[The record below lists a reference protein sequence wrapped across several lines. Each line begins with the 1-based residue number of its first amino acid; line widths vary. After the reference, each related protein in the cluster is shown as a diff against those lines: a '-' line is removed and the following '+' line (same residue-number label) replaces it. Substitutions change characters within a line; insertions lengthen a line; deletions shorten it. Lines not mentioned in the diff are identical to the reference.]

1 MAVAD
6 IGKKDLV
13 WTILAT
19 FFKLGAGVLLFPF
32 ILNKLP
38 AQTIGIWT
46 IFTSVGV
53 ISTLL
58 DFGFNQSFARNVAY
72 VFSGVKNLQKQGYQ
86 TLNEDNIPD
95 ELIDYNLLKSTIR
108 AMRFFYSRVA
118 LFLFLFLISVGTL
131 YIHSILNDYTGNQSE
146 IYVSWIIVCL
156 NQSYSLYTLYFESL
170 LYGRG
175 LVKRSNQFVL
185 LGYLMYVTVA
195 VVFLMLGYGL
205 IAIVSAQFISNI
217 IIRLGASISFFT
229 KGIKE
234 KLKYADDSNY
244 KDVLTAIS
252 PNAVKVGLSALGSFV
267 INKSSTFLGPYFV
280 SLADMGAYGVTLQLI
295 NVVAS
300 VSQVFTNVYIPKV
313 FQWRVEKKIEKI
325 KHIFYTSSLIL
336 FVVFL
341 GSYVVVLFFGNWTLN
356 LMHSNTQ
363 LISNGLLSLLFIHTY
378 LSTNH
383 ANAAQYLLSKNEV
396 PFFKASLWSAF
407 FTLILFIIFEVFLD
421 LKLVGMILAP
431 TIAQLVYQNWK
442 WPLEVIK
449 DFYKEK

>member
-86 TLNEDNIPD
+86 TLNEDNITD

-185 LGYLMYVTVA
+185 LGYLMYVIVA

>member
-185 LGYLMYVTVA
+185 LGYLMYVIVA

-295 NVVAS
+295 NVVAA

>member
-313 FQWRVEKKIEKI
+313 FQWRVEKKMEKI

>member
-449 DFYKEK
+449 DFYEEK

>member
-175 LVKRSNQFVL
+175 LLKRSNQFVL

-313 FQWRVEKKIEKI
+313 FQWRVEKKMEKI

>member
-1 MAVAD
+1 M
-6 IGKKDLV
+6 
-13 WTILAT
+13 
-19 FFKLGAGVLLFPF
+19 
-32 ILNKLP
+32 
-38 AQTIGIWT
+38 
-46 IFTSVGV
+46 
-53 ISTLL
+53 
-58 DFGFNQSFARNVAY
+58 
-72 VFSGVKNLQKQGYQ
+72 
-86 TLNEDNIPD
+86 
-95 ELIDYNLLKSTIR
+95 
-108 AMRFFYSRVA
+108 
-118 LFLFLFLISVGTL
+118 
-131 YIHSILNDYTGNQSE
+131 
-146 IYVSWIIVCL
+146 
-156 NQSYSLYTLYFESL
+156 
-170 LYGRG
+170 
-175 LVKRSNQFVL
+175 
-185 LGYLMYVTVA
+185 
-195 VVFLMLGYGL
+195 
-205 IAIVSAQFISNI
+205 
-217 IIRLGASISFFT
+217 
-229 KGIKE
+229 
-234 KLKYADDSNY
+234 
-244 KDVLTAIS
+244 
-252 PNAVKVGLSALGSFV
+252 KVGLSALGSFV

>member
-131 YIHSILNDYTGNQSE
+131 YNHSILNDYTGNQSE

>member
-156 NQSYSLYTLYFESL
+156 NQSYSLYTLYF
-170 LYGRG
+170 
-175 LVKRSNQFVL
+175 
-185 LGYLMYVTVA
+185 
-195 VVFLMLGYGL
+195 
-205 IAIVSAQFISNI
+205 
-217 IIRLGASISFFT
+217 
-229 KGIKE
+229 
-234 KLKYADDSNY
+234 
-244 KDVLTAIS
+244 
-252 PNAVKVGLSALGSFV
+252 
-267 INKSSTFLGPYFV
+267 
-280 SLADMGAYGVTLQLI
+280 
-295 NVVAS
+295 
-300 VSQVFTNVYIPKV
+300 
-313 FQWRVEKKIEKI
+313 
-325 KHIFYTSSLIL
+325 
-336 FVVFL
+336 
-341 GSYVVVLFFGNWTLN
+341 
-356 LMHSNTQ
+356 
-363 LISNGLLSLLFIHTY
+363 
-378 LSTNH
+378 
-383 ANAAQYLLSKNEV
+383 
-396 PFFKASLWSAF
+396 ASLSF
-407 FTLILFIIFEVFLD
+407 NKF
-421 LKLVGMILAP
+421 AP
-431 TIAQLVYQNWK
+431 C
-442 WPLEVIK
+442 
-449 DFYKEK
+449 

>member
-252 PNAVKVGLSALGSFV
+252 SNAVKVGLSALGSFV

-313 FQWRVEKKIEKI
+313 FQWRVEKKMEKI

>member
-185 LGYLMYVTVA
+185 LGYLMYVIVA

-205 IAIVSAQFISNI
+205 IAIVSAQFISNV

>member
-156 NQSYSLYTLYFESL
+156 NQFYTLYFESL

-185 LGYLMYVTVA
+185 LGYLMYVIVA

>member
-313 FQWRVEKKIEKI
+313 FQWRVEKKMEKI

-341 GSYVVVLFFGNWTLN
+341 GSYVVVLFFGNRTLN

>member
-108 AMRFFYSRVA
+108 AMRFFYSMVA

>member
-6 IGKKDLV
+6 IGKKDLF
-13 WTILAT
+13 WTVLAT

-38 AQTIGIWT
+38 AQTIGVWT

-72 VFSGVKNLQKQGYQ
+72 VFSGVRNLQKQGFQ
-86 TLNEDNIPD
+86 TINQSNISD
-95 ELIDYNLLKSTIR
+95 DLIDYNLLKSTIR

-118 LFLFLFLISVGTL
+118 IILFIFLITLGTV
-131 YIHSILNDYTGNQSE
+131 YVYSILYDYSGSKLE
-146 IYVSWIIVCL
+146 VIISWIIVCI

-185 LGYLMYVTVA
+185 LGNLMYVIVA
-195 VVFLMLGYGL
+195 VVFLLLGYGL
-205 IAIVSAQFISNI
+205 IAIVSAQFISNL
-217 IIRLGASISFFT
+217 IIRFGASISFFT
-229 KGIKE
+229 KNIKE
-234 KLKYADDSNY
+234 KLKIADDGDY
-244 KDVLTAIS
+244 KNVLSAIY
-252 PNAVKVGLSALGSFV
+252 PNAVKVGLSGLGSFF

-313 FQWRVEKKIEKI
+313 FQWRVENKIDKI
-325 KHIFYTSSLIL
+325 KRIFFISCVIL
-336 FVVFL
+336 FLVFF
-341 GSYVVVLFFGNWTLN
+341 GSYIIVILFGNWTLN

-363 LISNGLLSLLFIHTY
+363 LISNGLLSILFLHMY

-407 FTLILFIIFEVFLD
+407 FTLVLFILFEVFFD
-421 LKLVGMILAP
+421 MKLLGMILAP

-449 DFYKEK
+449 ELYKK

>member
-195 VVFLMLGYGL
+195 VVFLILGYGL

-313 FQWRVEKKIEKI
+313 FQWRVEKKMEKI